1 MRYTP
6 YRTKEGDRLDH
17 IALAH
22 YGDQMAVAAIY
33 QSNAAVLGSPDA
45 PVVLPAGLELR
56 IPLREGTAARSSVG
70 LPPWKRR

>member
-1 MRYTP
+1 MHYTP
-6 YRTKEGDRLDH
+6 YRTKTGDRLDH

-22 YGDQMAVAAIY
+22 YGDQMAVAEIY
-33 QSNAAVLGSPDA
+33 QANAAVLGSPQV

-56 IPLREGTAARSSVG
+56 IPVREGTAGRSSVG